1 MLASSRKSSGA
12 EPAGEKKM
20 TKTAYEDRRFA
31 AKTRRVIEQAN
42 EIMDE
47 YGGSLTLRQ
56 LHYQFVA
63 RDLYENTQRNYK
75 KLGDIIRNGRMAGL
89 VDWDSIEDRT
99 RSLYGKT
106 TYGDPSEPINSLQY
120 QYAEDL
126 WRDQPVRL
134 EVWIEKNAL
143 TGVIS
148 PATSRNRIDYF
159 PTIGYPSISA
169 LKEAATRLNNYNN
182 PPSWKDEGTVP
193 QKVVILY
200 LSDHDPEGMQMPE
213 KVEETLA
220 TMGVEN
226 FEVKRIGLTLDQV
239 REFNPPPSFAK
250 ETSARYTEYVRRYG
264 TDQAWELDA
273 LQPDVIQALIQEQ
286 ADHYRDVD
294 LWEIAVENEEASRER
309 IKQISNNY
317 IAIIDWLTEDD
328 DDDDY

>member
-1 MLASSRKSSGA
+1 MLAYSREVQRGRPA
-12 EPAGEKKM
+12 AGEKM

-99 RSLYGKT
+99 RGLYGKT
-106 TYGDPSEPINSLQY
+106 TYGSPSEPISRLEY

-126 WRDQPVRL
+126 WRTQEVRL

-182 PPSWKDEGTVP
+182 PPSWKADGTVP

-250 ETSARYTEYVRRYG
+250 ETSARYTEYVQRYG

-273 LQPDVIQALIQEQ
+273 LQPAVIQALIQEQ
-286 ADHYRDVD
+286 ADHYRDDD
-294 LWEIAVENEEASRER
+294 LWEVAQENEQTSRAR
-309 IKQISNNY
+309 IAQISNNY
-317 IAIIDWLTEDD
+317 DGIVEWLDEDEDD
-328 DDDDY
+328 YDY